1 MEAKVGNMA
10 LAIEMINDK
19 ETPLVALVPYTEEAN
34 EAATLL
40 QVPETLEAV
49 KVEVATETTTTETE
63 ASTIAAADTEANV
76 VAIIPRVTIRSIQA
90 LNSKTISVSGN
101 AEGGASVEMMLNGQ
115 KGAETKPDDNAMY
128 AMMLPIDPNQDRFR
142 LKSILRDANGNSIA
156 SASINLSKSQMAEG
170 LQGNAL
176 IVVQKGDALWRIAY
190 KTYGAGIRY
199 VDIVRQNPTKIN
211 DPDLIYPD
219 QIFVIPNG

>member
-1 MEAKVGNMA
+1 M
-10 LAIEMINDK
+10 
-19 ETPLVALVPYTEEAN
+19 
-34 EAATLL
+34 
-40 QVPETLEAV
+40 
-49 KVEVATETTTTETE
+49 
-63 ASTIAAADTEANV
+63 
-76 VAIIPRVTIRSIQA
+76 TIRSIQA

-101 AEGGASVEMMLNGQ
+101 AEGGVSVEMMLNGN
-115 KGAETKPDDNAMY
+115 KRAETKPDDNAMY
-128 AMMLPIDPNQDRFR
+128 AMIVPIDPDQDRFR
-142 LKSILRDANGNSIA
+142 LKSILRDADGNPIA

-170 LQGNAL
+170 LNGNAL